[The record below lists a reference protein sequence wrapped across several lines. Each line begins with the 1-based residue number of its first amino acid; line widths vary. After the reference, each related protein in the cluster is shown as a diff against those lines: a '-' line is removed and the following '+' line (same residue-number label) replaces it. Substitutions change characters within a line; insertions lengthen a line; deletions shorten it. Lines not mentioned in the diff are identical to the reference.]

1 MNKILILKDVAYA
14 AVSSGGAIATIADIE
29 RLALGAI
36 AAFDQDGAVI
46 AHASL
51 SGTYENIYFAVGV
64 ANGAD
69 GTVYNNLTVPIPV
82 VVDKWDQE
90 DYQAP
95 VKPVVQVGA
104 LITKQVD
111 SMTLAGTTGTATVTG
126 AGESDTITWN
136 TDLATTASDFVTANA
151 AAYLAA
157 GVTLTFTSTGA
168 TNGVLVFTA
177 VVGGTAFVSPVL
189 SAASDDLVG
198 TVVNTTANI
207 TGTTLIFDTTG
218 DYYVNVF
225 DNSFTNKFP
234 TQRVDASGYR
244 QTYMSE
250 EDVVDD
256 VVTKL
261 NATGVS
267 TNEVESFV
275 VATKTGNSTDGWGIS
290 ITPKED
296 GILMNV
302 AVGGMFEGTP
312 VYSDGT
318 KGSTV
323 QVFGFGVSTD
333 VLQMEKDFSVFVGN
347 SNSIE
352 YTDEY
357 FSVPT
362 ETVSGALYE
371 MINLAWKGTTQSPS
385 TKKTVM
391 NNRLVIAGVDGS
403 TVMDNIQTILT
414 GILTTTGSKI
424 VS

>member
-69 GTVYNNLTVPIPV
+69 GTVYNNLTIPIPV

-126 AGESDTITWN
+126 AGESDTITFN
-136 TDLATTASDFVTANA
+136 TDLATTVSDFVTANA

-157 GVTLTFTSTGA
+157 GVTLTFTSSGA
-168 TNGVLVFTA
+168 ANGVLVFTA

-261 NATGVS
+261 NSTGVS

-296 GILMNV
+296 GILMNI

-362 ETVSGALYE
+362 ETVAGALYE

-391 NNRLVIAGVDGS
+391 NNRLVIAGVNGS

>member
-51 SGTYENIYFAVGV
+51 AGTYENIYFAVGV

-177 VVGGTAFVSPVL
+177 VVGGTAFTSPVL

-296 GILMNV
+296 GILMNI

>member
-69 GTVYNNLTVPIPV
+69 GTVYNNLTIPIPV

-157 GVTLTFTSTGA
+157 GVTLTFTSSGA
-168 TNGVLVFTA
+168 ANGVLVFTA

-261 NATGVS
+261 NSTGVS

-296 GILMNV
+296 GILMNI

-362 ETVSGALYE
+362 ETVAGALYE

-391 NNRLVIAGVDGS
+391 NNRLVIAGVNGS